1 MLSPRKN
8 RVLKGVIMI
17 ASMVFLGILNPGSQV
32 FAANLEDTI
41 TSKTAL
47 YGLARCYKNGN
58 IKESITLT
66 SYGGTIVDNDT
77 RTFTSMPF
85 NKGDK
90 LTCTQVLKGAS
101 SSGGSA
107 VLYNG
112 ILKAAGVTMPS
123 ATAQNGT
130 TTQSFLLSMG
140 YAAPN
145 GGTGNGQCVTYTY
158 VSSNPNIFGNQ
169 TIKICLPNVQDD
181 KIIGLSG
188 FSQVQQSTL
197 PDGGKL
203 VYIDGSAGDSSIR
216 FCNSILC
223 TKSFLSINPVAPDRY
238 TSWEEFTR
246 AMLVQIESLGVR
258 SHRNNEGDVVTFT
271 LRNTPDRESY
281 DTGVYELGER
291 DEAAMKAVSFLSKG
305 SYFSYDDLKLT
316 TDEKVFLLQWDLNNV
331 YKMDTY
337 GCGLDADQSAVAT
350 SNGYQ
355 LATIYKDSSWQ
366 ECYVKA
372 GTGTLGSLA
381 NRQVVGFTNYITGD
395 TMWDFDGV
403 LRELDKYKGEILT
416 SPGLV
421 DESNNQQGSSTN
433 DSSELSVCSSGAN
446 SLGWIVCTALEF
458 IGTAVNGMYG
468 AVLTDQLQIDPDLI
482 TMSGEI
488 YQTWTVFRDAANLL
502 FLIAFIIVILS
513 QLTGIGLSNYNIKKI
528 LPRLIMVVVLTNLSF
543 IFCQIA
549 VDLSNIFGNALYSLF
564 NRMSTTDVE
573 VTGTA
578 GHLADALVV
587 MLGGGAAV
595 AGTWY
600 IGGAVATV
608 ATIAGWLPGILL
620 ALVVALLGILFFFI
634 LLGVRQA
641 AIIILIALAPVAVVC
656 YALPNTKPFFDRWR
670 RAFTSLLVLF
680 PICGIVMGGG
690 MFASN
695 ILLLGKNNDI
705 LFDLIAMMLQI
716 VPFFFIPTLLRQS
729 LQALGNIGA
738 RISNFGAGLQN
749 RFNRGVRG
757 SSFFQDTEARLQADA
772 ARRQLNAFDRRHE
785 GRKLTTRQAMR
796 RARLEGLAE
805 RDARVAAMGEATRG
819 RSILNPNDRN
829 NPDSRY
835 AQLVGA
841 LQGRYDKD
849 EIDLLSDS
857 FQQQLVNGKITAE
870 QLGES
875 LDKEITALNENPN
888 DQNAYLRAAA
898 MVDAL
903 SQDDKGLAILTNSTI
918 LGLANAKDGADGLEG
933 MKKLIRYAR
942 HADGLYKNKHR
953 SLRSIFNST
962 LSGKFDT
969 DRSQRIT
976 SLGLQADASDPTG
989 FKRAGEGNNKRIIAS
1004 NFNMAGVGD
1013 YDEAQFA
1020 GASDDQFDRIKDRI
1034 SEVQDKLGAGHTI
1047 AGILAGTDS
1056 DYSLGGS
1063 GEIIRNSTGGEIV
1076 SKEDVGLLR
1085 DVETQTANAL
1095 RNTSIA
1101 VQTKTAGVLNSIRTA
1116 MGYEEIQRFQ
1126 DSSPDDN
1133 SLRTRGPEASEFGL
1147 PTVESLRGVTD
1158 YTDARGVRHTV
1169 GTNADGK
1176 RVDTFTEGGRTYERT
1191 IDAGGGITERILDR
1205 SGRELG
1211 TATISRSGIITYTS
1225 GASLFGGSVGA
1236 LTRGGERLSGQEA
1249 ANYVMQVSANGR
1261 DRAEIWLT
1269 EERRRRTTP
1278 PPIS

>member
-1 MLSPRKN
+1 MLSPRKKCI
-8 RVLKGVIMI
+8 LKGVIMI
-17 ASMVFLGILNPGSQV
+17 ASMVFLGMLNPSSQV

-90 LTCTQVLKGAS
+90 LTCTQVLKGTS

-112 ILKAAGVTMPS
+112 VLKAAGVTMPS

-140 YAAPN
+140 YEAPN
-145 GGTGNGQCVTYTY
+145 GGASNGQCVTYTY

-169 TIKICLPNVQDD
+169 TIKVCLPNVQDD

-203 VYIDGSAGDSSIR
+203 VHIDGSAGDMSIR
-216 FCNSILC
+216 FCKSIVC
-223 TKSFLSINPVAPDRY
+223 TKSFLSISPVASDRY

-281 DTGVYELGER
+281 DTGVYELGGR

-355 LATIYKDSSWQ
+355 LATIYKDSAWQ

-381 NRQVVGFTNYITGD
+381 NQQVVGFTNYITGD
-395 TMWDFDGV
+395 TTWDFDGV

-416 SPGLV
+416 NPGLV
-421 DESNNQQGSSTN
+421 DESNDQQDSSAN
-433 DSSELSVCSSGAN
+433 DGSELSVCSSGAN
-446 SLGWIVCTALEF
+446 SLGWIVCTALDF
-458 IGTAVNGMYG
+458 IGTAVNGMYE

-488 YQTWTVFRDAANLL
+488 YQTWTFFRDAANLM
-502 FLIAFIIVILS
+502 FLIAFIVVILS

-528 LPRLIMVVVLTNLSF
+528 LPRLIMVVILTNLSF

-549 VDLSNIFGNALYSLF
+549 VDLSNIFGNALYNLF
-564 NRMSTTDVE
+564 SHMSTTDVNA
-573 VTGTA
+573 TGTA
-578 GHLADALVV
+578 GHLADALVI
-587 MLGGGAAV
+587 MLGGGAAAV
-595 AGTWY
+595 GTWY
-600 IGGAVATV
+600 IGGALATV

-620 ALVVALLGILFFFI
+620 TLVVALLGILFFFI

-641 AIIILIALAPVAVVC
+641 AVIILIALAPVAVVC

-670 RAFTSLLVLF
+670 RAFTALLVLF

-695 ILLLGKNNDI
+695 VLLMGKENDV

-749 RFNRGVRG
+749 RLNRGVRG
-757 SSFFQDTEARLQADA
+757 TGFFQDAEARLQANS
-772 ARRQLNAFDRRHE
+772 ARRQLNALDRRTN

-796 RARLEGLAE
+796 RARLEGIAE
-805 RDARVAAMGEATRG
+805 RDARTAAMGEASRG
-819 RSILNPNDRN
+819 RSILNPSDRD
-829 NPDSRY
+829 NPESRY
-835 AQLVGA
+835 GQLVGA
-841 LQGRYDKD
+841 LRGRYDKD
-849 EIDLLSDS
+849 EIDILSDS

-870 QLGES
+870 QLGED
-875 LDKEITALNENPN
+875 LDKQIAALNENPN

-898 MVDAL
+898 LLDAL

-918 LGLANAKDGADGLEG
+918 LGVANAKDNAEGLEG
-933 MKKLIRYAR
+933 MKKLLRYAR

-962 LSGKFDT
+962 LSGQFDNMGR
-969 DRSQRIT
+969 DQRIAA
-976 SLGLQADASDPTG
+976 LGLQVDASDPSG
-989 FKRAGEGNNKRIIAS
+989 FKRAGGSKRIIAS
-1004 NFNMAGVGD
+1004 NFSMAGVGD
-1013 YDEAQFA
+1013 YDESQFA

-1034 SEVQDKLGAGHTI
+1034 GEIQDKIGAGHTI

-1056 DYSLGGS
+1056 DYSIGAN
-1063 GEIIRNSTGGEIV
+1063 GEIIQTSTGDEIV
-1076 SKEDVGLLR
+1076 STGDVRLLR
-1085 DVETQTANAL
+1085 DVEAQTANTL
-1095 RNTSIA
+1095 RNTSIS
-1101 VQTKTAGVLNSIRTA
+1101 VQNTAAGVLNSIRTA
-1116 MGYEEIQRFQ
+1116 MGYDEIQRFS
-1126 DSSPDDN
+1126 DSSDDN
-1133 SLRTRGPEASEFGL
+1133 SLRTRGPGTSDFGL
-1147 PTVESLRGVTD
+1147 PTIESLRGVTD

-1169 GTNADGK
+1169 GTSADGK

-1191 IDAGGGITERILDR
+1191 IDAGGGISERILDR
-1205 SGRELG
+1205 SGREIG
-1211 TATISRSGIITYTS
+1211 TATITRDGIINYTS
-1225 GASLFGGSVGA
+1225 GASMFGGSIGA
-1236 LTRGGERLSGQEA
+1236 LTRSGERLSGQEA
-1249 ANYVMQVSANGR
+1249 IDYRMQVGANGR
-1261 DRAEIWLT
+1261 DQAELWLK
-1269 EERRRRTTP
+1269 EDRRRRATP
-1278 PPIS
+1278 PPIT